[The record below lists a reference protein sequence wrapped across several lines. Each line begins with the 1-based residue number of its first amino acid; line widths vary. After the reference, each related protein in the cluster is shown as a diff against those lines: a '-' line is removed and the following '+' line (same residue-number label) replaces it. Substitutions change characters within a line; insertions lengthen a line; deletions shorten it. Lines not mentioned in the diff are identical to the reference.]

1 MIPEVVKMI
10 KVEKT
15 PPFHQ
20 HNTKHH
26 NRQNN
31 QRVINRMGWHRV
43 DTIERIPLPNT
54 KLRIPLHKPYQWYNI
69 PRHNAYHNPYQWYD
83 TTLQCVPVVRN
94 HATIHTKGTIPS
106 HNAYHFILRTHPP
119 IPMHAYFYHASHS
132 FTQYYIPGC
141 YVYIEHFLCPVWLR
155 LA

>member
-1 MIPEVVKMI
+1 MI

-20 HNTKHH
+20 HDTKHH

-69 PRHNAYHNPYQWYD
+69 PRHNTYQWYD
-83 TTLQCVPVVRN
+83 TTPQSIPKVQYQATMRTTLPSVP
-94 HATIHTKGTIPS
+94 TLPFPCMHTFITLRIPS
-106 HNAYHFILRTHPP
+106 HNTTYQAA
-119 IPMHAYFYHASHS
+119 M
-132 FTQYYIPGC
+132 FTLSTSYAQFGSD
-141 YVYIEHFLCPVWLR
+141 
-155 LA
+155 